1 MRFVSKSVLVAT
13 FCLPTLCL
21 ALGWKTVHP
30 QQQSS
35 EPDPCPRTKLVDFEH
50 ARSGEA
56 RTVPIWQLPATPA
69 FYFVAG
75 MAIDADGAPNAYNPE
90 DTGIDD
96 LKNAGEPGAWHALA
110 KDESGEPVLQ
120 GPGDPFPGYYVST
133 TALSD
138 HTKSNHDPAKYVD
151 AEKIPYIVLPV
162 GMNRELGARPGD
174 FAFIQNLKN
183 GKTSFA
189 IFADVGPRD
198 LIGEGSIALAEN
210 IGVRSSPRRGGTSG
224 GILYVIFAGSGNHQP
239 RPLDEINSEGARLLH
254 DLGGLERLRAC
265 SDVAAS
271 TAKP

>member
-1 MRFVSKSVLVAT
+1 MAARSKSVLLAA
-13 FCLPTLCL
+13 FCLPALCL
-21 ALGWKTVHP
+21 LLGR
-30 QQQSS
+30 QSAHAQEQS
-35 EPDPCPRTKLVDFEH
+35 GTPDPCPRTKLVDFEH
-50 ARSGEA
+50 TRAGEA
-56 RTVPIWQLPATPA
+56 RTIPIWQIPSTPA
-69 FYFVAG
+69 FYFIAG
-75 MAIDADGAPNAYNPE
+75 MAIDADGAPNAYNPQ

-110 KDESGEPVLQ
+110 KDESGEPIVQ
-120 GPGDPFPGYYVST
+120 GPSDPFPGYYIST

-138 HTKSNHDPAKYVD
+138 HTKSDRDPGKYVD

-174 FAFIQNLKN
+174 FAFIENLKN

-210 IGVRSSPRRGGTSG
+210 IGVRSSPRRGGTSS

-239 RPLDEINSEGARLLH
+239 RPLDEIDSEGARLLH
-254 DLGGLERLRAC
+254 DFGGPERLRAC
-265 SDVAAS
+265 SDISANS
-271 TAKP
+271 AKP